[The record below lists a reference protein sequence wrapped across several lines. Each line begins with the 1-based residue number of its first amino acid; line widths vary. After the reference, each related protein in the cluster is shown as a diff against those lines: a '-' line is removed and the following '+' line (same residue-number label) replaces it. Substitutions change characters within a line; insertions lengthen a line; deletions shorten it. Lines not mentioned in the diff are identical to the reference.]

1 MTAQNAFFAIYTL
14 EKTSQRLRK
23 SLAWDLHATA
33 TDKTKAISHARML
46 ALQPQVAEVHVKHM
60 QACPDSGEVAV
71 TTVLTCR
78 RGNTLCALLWAI
90 FTVIALSVPV
100 LLAFL

>member
-1 MTAQNAFFAIYTL
+1 MTAQDAFFAIYTL

-23 SLAWDLHATA
+23 SLVWDLHATA
-33 TDKTKAISHARML
+33 NDQLKAVSHARML
-46 ALQPQVAEVHVKHM
+46 ALQSQVAEVHVKHM
-60 QACPDSGEVAV
+60 QACPESGEMAV
-71 TTVLTCR
+71 KTVLTCR
-78 RGNTLCALLWAI
+78 RGSTLCALLWAS